1 MQMEYEGSTTGIVE
15 AKDGETLH
23 HGFDRAL
30 EQALS
35 QLSSEIGTGNYSVR
49 VEFSADVEVENP
61 GRIGLFKVTLTT
73 P

>member
-1 MQMEYEGSTTGIVE
+1 MENSGSTTARVE
-15 AKDGETLH
+15 AKDGETHH

-30 EQALS
+30 EEALA
-35 QLSSEIGTGNYSVR
+35 QLSSEVGTGSYAVR

-61 GRIGLFKVTLTT
+61 GKIGFYKVTLTT